1 MDSASSSTT
10 NTETDQS
17 TLNEQLYS
25 EHRGLRIPVSRA
37 ITRSTPSIKPKAI
50 NKWIR
55 SLPLAHDVQS
65 AIALTTFI
73 ENTNRLDYPLAARF
87 KALETLQATVQNILG
102 NFQKNSQSTHWP
114 PSERILKQYSISLEL
129 LSALSTGYQICVV
142 DLLEQTGN
150 PSRRSLATCLQR
162 AQHAL
167 GQALISSYTKYTSA
181 PDNLWYNLHQLY
193 LIARSFNCKDR
204 MVKNIANQSPAQS
217 SVAFEYKKQI
227 LIEIAGPTRLLNSQI
242 IELEILAEGWAHDLE
257 LDVLSENDK
266 SNGIFII
273 DPLHDGPPVRIS
285 QAKKLEL
292 DPLYCI
298 NLDPINHRL
307 LKILEAGKKGEPLPQ
322 VAGITPSG
330 TLVKLLLSDWLR
342 NNNRV
347 FKRSAKRGTLQAA
360 LGLTNSFNFIDHTN
374 EDTAAQPS
382 EAKSPL
388 TLSELESGQSSSFN
402 KKSFDGNI
410 ADYATKTRQ
419 ANASSFS
426 LHSEKIHLHH
436 CKIVN
441 VSANGYCLQRQGSS
455 PAKVQIGDV
464 VALHENDN
472 AHALNSSVGV
482 VRWLH
487 YDAGNGLSFGIQVLS
502 PMAQPLQTSFHKN
515 GRKTYL
521 PGLGLPELPAL
532 QQSASILTST
542 HRYKPGDHIQI
553 NKAQHKINIKLGQR
567 LERHQGYDR
576 FQYKICVK
584 K

>member
-1 MDSASSSTT
+1 METASCSKT
-10 NTETDQS
+10 NTETDPS
-17 TLNEQLYS
+17 ITNEQLYT

-37 ITRSTPSIKPKAI
+37 ISRATPSIKPKAI
-50 NKWIR
+50 NKWLA

-73 ENTNRLDYPLAARF
+73 EETNRINYPLAARF
-87 KALETLQATVQNILG
+87 KALETLQTTVQSILSK
-102 NFQKNSQSTHWP
+102 FRKNSQSTQWP
-114 PSERILKQYSISLEL
+114 PSERNLKQYSINLAL
-129 LSALSTGYQICVV
+129 LNAVSTGYQICVV

-162 AQHAL
+162 ALQAL
-167 GQALISSYTKYTSA
+167 GQALMSSYTKYTSA
-181 PDNLWYNLHQLY
+181 PDKLWYNLHQLY

-204 MVKNIANQSPAQS
+204 MVKNIADLSPAQS
-217 SVAFEYKKQI
+217 SVAFEYKKQF
-227 LIEIAGPTRLLNSQI
+227 LIQIAGPMRLLNSQI
-242 IELEILAEGWAHDLE
+242 IELETLAEGWAHDLE
-257 LDVLSENDK
+257 IDVLSENDK
-266 SNGIFII
+266 AGGIFIV

-292 DPLYCI
+292 DPLYSI
-298 NLDPINHRL
+298 NLDPINERL

-322 VAGITPSG
+322 IAGVTPSG

-342 NNNRV
+342 SDKRI
-347 FKRSAKRGTLQAA
+347 FKRSLKSGTLQAA

-374 EDTAAQPS
+374 GNTAAQSP
-382 EAKSPL
+382 EANSPL
-388 TLSELESGQSSSFN
+388 ALSELEGGQSSSFN

-410 ADYATKTRQ
+410 SDYATKAKQT
-419 ANASSFS
+419 NATSIT

-464 VALHENDN
+464 VALHEQDN

-487 YDAGNGLSFGIQVLS
+487 FDSGNGLSFGIQVLS
-502 PMAQPLQTSFHKN
+502 PIAQPLRTSFNNN

-521 PGLGLPELPAL
+521 PGLGLPEMPAL

-542 HRYKPGDHIQI
+542 HRYKSGDHIQI
-553 NKAQHKINIKLGQR
+553 NKAQQRINIQLGQR

-576 FQYKICVK
+576 FKYKICVK